1 MDFTSLP
8 DSLGHLLTYHREAPL
23 IFSSGLFWVLFV
35 CFMPV
40 YALLRRRKWQMLVFV
55 IAFSLYFYY
64 KCSGWFF
71 LLLVSTSVID
81 WFISRAMV
89 EIGSSAGRKWL
100 VALSVV
106 ISLSVLG
113 FFKYA
118 NFFLWNWNAMVEGNF
133 QPLTLILP
141 VGISFYTF
149 QSISYIVDVYRRK
162 IAPAETWGEYL
173 FFLSFFPALVAGPIV
188 RAENFLPQLRENRRA
203 NHQEIYGGLWLI
215 LAGVIK
221 KAVIA
226 DYIAQYN
233 DLVFASP
240 TGYSGFES
248 LMGVI
253 GYTMQIYCDFSG
265 YSDMAIGLAL
275 IMGFRL
281 DINFN
286 LPYKSQSLTEF
297 WRRWHISLGL
307 WFKNYVFYPVQRT
320 KLCDNIRKA
329 MKKKKNR
336 YGMNVFPTAISLTAV
351 WTLIG
356 LWHGFDWNYLCYDW
370 FCGLIIISAELLK
383 PVYDKVNRSAP
394 KIFASGWMDML
405 RTLRTFL
412 LVSFSFLFFRPDTME
427 VTIRMMRNLFA
438 KPYVYQAAE
447 FIYWHVYDLFLIAV
461 PLLIL
466 GVVDGMKY
474 KGIDVYERFHRFPAV
489 VRYAVYVGGI
499 LLIYI
504 TKGDMSSG
512 GFAYYVF

>member
-297 WRRWHISLGL
+297 WRRWHISLSTWL
-307 WFKNYVFYPVQRT
+307 RDYVYIPLGGNRHGTFRT
-320 KLCDNIRKA
+320 YLN
-329 MKKKKNR
+329 N
-336 YGMNVFPTAISLTAV
+336 FLTM
-351 WTLIG
+351 LIGG
-356 LWHGFDWNYLCYDW
+356 LWHGAAWKFIFWGGMHGI
-370 FCGLIIISAELLK
+370 GLIINKLCRPFTSRFDGKTWFSILAGFITVIYVSLLWVFFRADSFTDSVLIIK
-383 PVYDKVNRSAP
+383 NIFCNFSPQCILPFIEFRSLWVVLMLLIIIAHYLP
-394 KIFASGWMDML
+394 EQWHDRAAGIFIRSPWIVK
-405 RTLRTFL
+405 L
-412 LVSFSFLFFRPDTME
+412 LVFIIVVQLVIE
-427 VTIRMMRNLFA
+427 FA
-438 KPYVYQAAE
+438 GEDIAP
-447 FIYWHVYDLFLIAV
+447 FIYFQ
-461 PLLIL
+461 
-466 GVVDGMKY
+466 
-474 KGIDVYERFHRFPAV
+474 F
-489 VRYAVYVGGI
+489 
-499 LLIYI
+499 
-504 TKGDMSSG
+504 
-512 GFAYYVF
+512 